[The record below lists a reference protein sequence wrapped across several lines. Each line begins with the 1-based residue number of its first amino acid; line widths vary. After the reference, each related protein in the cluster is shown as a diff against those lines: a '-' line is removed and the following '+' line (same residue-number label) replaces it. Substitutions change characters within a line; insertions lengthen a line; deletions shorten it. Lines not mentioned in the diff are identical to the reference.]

1 MTRRFVLRPKT
12 IGLRSTAAL
21 FGAAMIALI
30 YRATHG
36 PANERLFDLVMAALA
51 LAVVG
56 LALTT
61 IVRKQA
67 RELLV
72 TDKAI
77 ILARVAIRFDE
88 VRIVDEET
96 IGSEVYLNVRSA
108 SQRLAIAKAELEPA
122 QYAELVALVKQRFS
136 ARAGA

>member
-21 FGAAMIALI
+21 FGAATVALI

-36 PANERLFDLVMAALA
+36 PATERVFDLVLAALA

-61 IVRKQA
+61 LVRKQA

-77 ILARVAIRFDE
+77 ILANIAIRFDE
-88 VRIVDEET
+88 MRIVEEET
-96 IGSEVYLNVRSA
+96 VGMRTVLLVRSVA
-108 SQRLAIAKAELEPA
+108 QRLAIPKADLEPA
-122 QYAELVALVKQRFS
+122 QYAELVGLLKQLMKRS
-136 ARAGA
+136 A